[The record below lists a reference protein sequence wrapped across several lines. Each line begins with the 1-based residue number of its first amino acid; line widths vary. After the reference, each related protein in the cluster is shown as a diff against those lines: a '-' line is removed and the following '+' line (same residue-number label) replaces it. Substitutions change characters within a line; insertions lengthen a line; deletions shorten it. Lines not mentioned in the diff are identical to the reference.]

1 MVQVTDDL
9 MVFSRNA
16 TCGEIIAALLG
27 VGLMLGSMIPITVV
41 PIFVAITCT
50 RFIGRAEEMLAVTYG
65 DEYLACKARV

>member
-1 MVQVTDDL
+1 
-9 MVFSRNA
+9 
-16 TCGEIIAALLG
+16 
-27 VGLMLGSMIPITVV
+27 MLGSMIPITVV